1 MCDRRGPRT
10 IRPDQGNTDI
20 ELIIAH
26 VALRDHESVRRNVT
40 TALNLVT
47 AYRSQSRSVT
57 RSVNFVCFGHTRLG
71 SFSAASGF
79 TPRGMFVCPRVMAV
93 PRGEKGRHFEL
104 VGVLTG
110 ICAKSART
118 RAETVAGRRKRFSA
132 SAVGLCDHTREMARS
147 LFWQCFVLQH
157 SFVRL
162 ASTAMA
168 SYNSDTRQRTRLLR
182 LQRAPL
188 IGPSKK
194 N

>member
-26 VALRDHESVRRNVT
+26 VALRDRERVRRNVA

-57 RSVNFVCFGHTRLG
+57 SSVNSSLRPYWSSLIPGCERFH
-71 SFSAASGF
+71 
-79 TPRGMFVCPRVMAV
+79 PRRMFVCPRVMAV
-93 PRGEKGRHFEL
+93 PRGEKGQHFEL

-118 RAETVAGRRKRFSA
+118 RAETVAGRRNRFSA
-132 SAVGLCDHTREMARS
+132 PAVGLCDHTREMARS

-157 SFVRL
+157 SFVQL
-162 ASTAMA
+162 ASKAMA
-168 SYNSDTRQRTRLLR
+168 FYNSDNRQRPDCYACR
-182 LQRAPL
+182 
-188 IGPSKK
+188 GPH
-194 N
+194 